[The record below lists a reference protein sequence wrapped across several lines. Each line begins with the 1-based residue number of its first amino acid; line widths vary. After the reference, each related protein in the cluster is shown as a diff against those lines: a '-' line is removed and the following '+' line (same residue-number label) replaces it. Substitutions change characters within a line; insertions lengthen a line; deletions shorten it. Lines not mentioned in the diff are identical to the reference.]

1 MSHEYEI
8 FEIES
13 KPGSSLI
20 RSQQGIFFR
29 DFNQSLTTND
39 SLIAK
44 DDGIS
49 INQINIPKLID
60 RLDKIVCPGTY
71 SYQVETIKGN
81 TTWIALSKETE
92 ESASDL
98 GLKKD

>member
-29 DFNQSLTTND
+29 DYSQSLANND

-44 DDGIS
+44 DDGVPID
-49 INQINIPKLID
+49 QINIQELTN
-60 RLDKIVCPGTY
+60 RLGNIVCCGTY
-71 SYQVETIKGN
+71 SYRVYTIEGN
-81 TTWIALSKETE
+81 TTRIALSKETE

>member
-20 RSQQGIFFR
+20 RSQQGIFLR
-29 DFNQSLTTND
+29 DYSQSLANPD

-44 DDGIS
+44 DDGIP
-49 INQINIPKLID
+49 IDQINIQELTS
-60 RLDKIVCPGTY
+60 RLGNIVCSGTY
-71 SYQVETIKGN
+71 SYRVYTTEGN

-92 ESASDL
+92 KSVSNL
-98 GLKKD
+98 GLRKD